1 MAQSGERLSGLKR
14 ISSWERHIP
23 KGVEFLAGDLLE
35 DESLPKS
42 WVKALLEAPGRK
54 LFCDVDGRW
63 INREEFLAR
72 SHDAACAMHES
83 GLIRGERILM
93 SAAASI
99 GYLVHYVAAL
109 RLGLVVVPMNTS
121 YTKTEVFHIVG
132 DVKPSAAIV
141 DSDER
146 AEWIVE
152 AAKQPGCLTPF
163 IGPGAD
169 LPLPSGDIQVYFAE
183 KSHARGADFAAQ
195 LDMAESGDPALIAYT
210 SGTTGR
216 PKGAILT
223 HGNLLASA
231 KSLNMVWRWDERD
244 RLVLALPLFHMHGLG
259 VGVNGTLCAGSS
271 AVLSDRFDPE
281 KVCQAVT
288 DHSASMFFGVPTMYQ
303 RLLESES
310 LEPLRSLRLMV
321 SGSAPLSREIHRAIE
336 ERCGQTVLERYGTT
350 ESLIDISNPF
360 EGERIAGKVGF
371 PLPGVEAA
379 ISSESSELFISG
391 PTVFSGYLNDP
402 VATAAA
408 FPNGD
413 GWFATG
419 DVGEID
425 ERGYVAIAGR
435 LKELIIS
442 GGYNVYPK
450 EVEEVLRSHPA
461 VRDAA
466 VVGVESARWGE
477 EVVAFVVK
485 GSDLREEE
493 LAAHASLHLANYKRP
508 KRIFFV
514 DEFPRNALGK
524 VISAELRRTASSMR

>member
-1 MAQSGERLSGLKR
+1 MSSLRP
-14 ISSWERHIP
+14 ISSWQEHIP
-23 KGVEFLAGDLLE
+23 HGIQFVAEDLLK

-42 WVKALLEAPGRK
+42 WVKALIEDQGRE
-54 LFCDVDGRW
+54 LFCDIDGQW
-63 INREEFLAR
+63 INRGEFLAR
-72 SHDAACAMHES
+72 SQDAACAMHAS
-83 GLIRGERILM
+83 GLSRGDRILM
-93 SAAASI
+93 SVAASI
-99 GYLVHYVAAL
+99 GGVVYYVGAL
-109 RLGLVVVPMNTS
+109 RLGLVVVPMNTA
-121 YTKTEVFHIVG
+121 YTRSEVFHIVR

-146 AEWIVE
+146 AEWIAE
-152 AAKQPGCLTPF
+152 AVKQPGFSTPF
-163 IGPGAD
+163 LGPGAD
-169 LPLPSGDIQVYFAE
+169 LPLPRGDLQVFFAD
-183 KSHARGADFAAQ
+183 KSYAHGTDCGAL
-195 LDMAESGDPALIAYT
+195 LDEAKADTPALIAYT

-231 KSLNMVWRWDERD
+231 KSLNLAWRWDERD
-244 RLVLALPLFHMHGLG
+244 RLVLALPIFHMHGLG

-281 KVCQAVT
+281 RVCRAVT
-288 DHSASMFFGVPTMYQ
+288 GYSASMFFGVPTMYQ
-303 RLLESES
+303 RLLELES

-321 SGSAPLSREIHRAIE
+321 SGSAPLSREIYRAME
-336 ERCGQTVLERYGTT
+336 ERSGQTVLERYGTT

-360 EGERIAGKVGF
+360 EGERVAGKVGF

-379 ISSESSELFISG
+379 ISFDRSELFISG

-402 VATAAA
+402 DATAAA

-419 DVGEID
+419 DVGDID

-461 VRDAA
+461 VKDAA
-466 VVGVESARWGE
+466 VVGMESTRWGE
-477 EVVAFVVK
+477 EVVAFVII

-493 LAAHASLHLANYKRP
+493 LTTYASLHLANYKRP

-524 VISAELRRTASSMR
+524 VISAELRKSAASMR